1 MNAFH
6 SPLRIGRRLSMTAV
20 LCLGSAACGGD
31 RSPDTEEIASMSED
45 EAAEMAR
52 EMKDLSGVE
61 ACKLLTASEVEA
73 ATGIAPEAPQDMTQ
87 VQGQL
92 PMCTWSAPDGRT
104 VTSILVT
111 RGGLESYDQFV
122 EMTRSQLGD
131 EFDESNW
138 QHVTDVGDFGVWLP
152 EEAAGGMLQV
162 YDDGMMVQVDA
173 ETDGGRDELEASKE
187 LAMKVF
193 GRL

>member
-1 MNAFH
+1 
-6 SPLRIGRRLSMTAV
+6 
-20 LCLGSAACGGD
+20 
-31 RSPDTEEIASMSED
+31 MSED